1 MKKLSSMVSTTI
13 LYAGGGV
20 GWTALGLL
28 RLFGADANLDVL
40 EYILLIAGAAV
51 AIIFMLPKRDTFDE
65 MAQAHLMNALSWG
78 FVAMTTAATILLA
91 VNIVVK
97 DLLFT
102 QTYPIIIGVGYMVA
116 GVKFFMMERSGGI
129 EDQTA

>member
-13 LYAGGGV
+13 LYAGGGA

-40 EYILLIAGAAV
+40 EYILLITGAAV

-78 FVAMTTAATILLA
+78 FVADDSG
-91 VNIVVK
+91 NN
-97 DLLFT
+97 F
-102 QTYPIIIGVGYMVA
+102 A
-116 GVKFFMMERSGGI
+116 GCQYCGERSAVYTDLSNHDRGRLYGCGS
-129 EDQTA
+129 